1 MAENMEYHATI
12 YDDVW
17 RTLVH
22 DFPKFLVAFINELF
36 AENYSD
42 NVRIE
47 FLQDIHEQSQPDG
60 GIEKR
65 ITDTYFRII
74 DENGNVKKYHVECQS
89 TADNS
94 MLVRIFEYGAQIA
107 LDDAVKENNR
117 IILEFPHAAVL
128 FLRSTGNTPDEM
140 EIVIKTPG
148 GSVNYQIPVAK
159 MQGYTVYV
167 IFKKKLLILL
177 PFYMF
182 VVEKSLKDYEENA
195 SKRQELMDSLRM
207 IVNGLDNLLL
217 LGDIDVL
224 VRKSLV
230 ELSAKVNHHL
240 ARNYAKV
247 QKEAKN
253 IMGGKVLDYEAKTIY
268 MDGKN
273 DGIALGMAK
282 GMEQGMAK
290 GVAQGMAKGVAQG
303 RASLVLDM
311 IKGGLEIGTI
321 ARIARMSVEQVTE
334 IGRKA
339 ALE

>member
-1 MAENMEYHATI
+1 MAENTEYQATI

-22 DFPKFLVAFINELF
+22 DFPMFLVAFINELF
-36 AENYSD
+36 SENYSE

-47 FLQDIHEQSQPDG
+47 FLQDIHQQNQPDG

-65 ITDTYFRII
+65 ITDTYFRIV

-107 LDDAVKENNR
+107 LDDAVKKGNR
-117 IILEFPHAAVL
+117 IVLEFPHAAVL

-148 GSVNYQIPVAK
+148 GSVEYKIPVAK
-159 MQGYTVYV
+159 MQSYT
-167 IFKKKLLILL
+167 IDMMFKKKLLILL
-177 PFYMF
+177 PFYLF
-182 VVEKSLKDYEENA
+182 VVEKSLKDYEEN
-195 SKRQELMDSLRM
+195 SGKRQELMDSLRM
-207 IVNGLDNLLL
+207 IVAGLDNLLL
-217 LGDIDVL
+217 LGDIDAL
-224 VRKSLV
+224 ARKSLV

-268 MDGKN
+268 MNGKN
-273 DGIALGMAK
+273 DGIALGMA
-282 GMEQGMAK
+282 Q
-290 GVAQGMAKGVAQG
+290 GVAQGMAQGVAQG

-311 IKGGLEIGTI
+311 IKDGLEIGTI

>member
-1 MAENMEYHATI
+1 MAENTEYQATI

-22 DFPKFLVAFINELF
+22 DFPMFLVAFINELF
-36 AENYSD
+36 SENYSE

-47 FLQDIHEQSQPDG
+47 FMQDIHQQNQPDG

-65 ITDTYFRII
+65 ITDTYFRIV

-107 LDDAVKENNR
+107 LDDAVKKGNR
-117 IILEFPHAAVL
+117 IVLEFPHAAVL

-148 GSVNYQIPVAK
+148 GSVEYKIPVAK
-159 MQGYTVYV
+159 MQSYT
-167 IFKKKLLILL
+167 IDMMFKKKLLILL
-177 PFYMF
+177 PFYLF
-182 VVEKSLKDYEENA
+182 VVEKSLKDYEEN
-195 SKRQELMDSLRM
+195 SGKRQELMDSLRM
-207 IVNGLDNLLL
+207 IVAGLDNLLL
-217 LGDIDVL
+217 LGDIDAL
-224 VRKSLV
+224 ARKSLV

-268 MDGKN
+268 MNGKN
-273 DGIALGMAK
+273 DGIALGMA
-282 GMEQGMAK
+282 QGMA
-290 GVAQGMAKGVAQG
+290 QGVAQG

-311 IKGGLEIGTI
+311 IKDGLEIGTI
-321 ARIARMSVEQVTE
+321 ARIARMSVEQVNE
-334 IGRKA
+334 LGRKA
-339 ALE
+339 VLE

>member
-1 MAENMEYHATI
+1 
-12 YDDVW
+12 
-17 RTLVH
+17 
-22 DFPKFLVAFINELF
+22 
-36 AENYSD
+36 
-42 NVRIE
+42 
-47 FLQDIHEQSQPDG
+47 
-60 GIEKR
+60 
-65 ITDTYFRII
+65 
-74 DENGNVKKYHVECQS
+74 
-89 TADNS
+89 

-159 MQGYTVYV
+159 MQGYTVDV

-224 VRKSLV
+224 ARKSLV

-273 DGIALGMAK
+273 DGIALGMAQ
-282 GMEQGMAK
+282 GVAQGMAK

>member
-1 MAENMEYHATI
+1 MAENTEYQATI

-22 DFPKFLVAFINELF
+22 DFPMFLVAFINELF
-36 AENYSD
+36 SENYSE

-47 FLQDIHEQSQPDG
+47 FLQDIHQQNQPDG

-65 ITDTYFRII
+65 ITDTYFRIV
-74 DENGNVKKYHVECQS
+74 DEDGNVKKYHVECQS

-107 LDDAVKENNR
+107 LDDAVKKGNR
-117 IILEFPHAAVL
+117 IVLEFPHAAVL

-148 GSVNYQIPVAK
+148 GSVEYKIPVAK
-159 MQGYTVYV
+159 MQSYT
-167 IFKKKLLILL
+167 IDMMFKKKLLILL
-177 PFYMF
+177 PFYLF
-182 VVEKSLKDYEENA
+182 VVEKSLKDYEEN
-195 SKRQELMDSLRM
+195 SGKRQELMDSLRM
-207 IVNGLDNLLL
+207 IVAGLDNLLL
-217 LGDIDVL
+217 LGDIDAL
-224 VRKSLV
+224 ARKSLV

-268 MDGKN
+268 MNGKN
-273 DGIALGMAK
+273 DGIALGMAQ
-282 GMEQGMAK
+282 GMEQGVAQ
-290 GVAQGMAKGVAQG
+290 GVAQGW
-303 RASLVLDM
+303 ASMVLDM
-311 IKGGLEIGTI
+311 IKDGLEIGTI
-321 ARIARMSVEQVTE
+321 ARIARMSVEQVNE
-334 IGRKA
+334 LGRKA
-339 ALE
+339 VLE